1 VGIEFSLPVATALR
15 YPPQDYGKMF
25 RDCNKVHIKSLDQK
39 CWPKKAKAK
48 MGGVTLIQRFGGSTN
63 LNVHFHQLTIDGA
76 YELDENL
83 KPTIIHLT
91 SAPTVPEL
99 QSVLAE
105 MVKKITKYLEKSA
118 IIINDTL
125 KFVIPSIFVGKYSL

>member
-1 VGIEFSLPVATALR
+1 
-15 YPPQDYGKMF
+15 
-25 RDCNKVHIKSLDQK
+25 
-39 CWPKKAKAK
+39 